1 MVCTLL
7 FPIFVVQ
14 ASLNKTKGASGTK
27 RRKILIVDDD
37 EKLVYVLREM
47 FQAEG
52 YQVRTANNGKL
63 GVRWFLLFEPDLVL
77 TDIEMPEANG
87 FEMMN
92 RIRIYDPRA
101 RVIYMT
107 GDVARFRA
115 QLKEEMRAHGAR
127 VVSKPF
133 SKKELFRLIGEESQS
148 DRALLP

>member
-1 MVCTLL
+1 MLILIV
-7 FPIFVVQ
+7 VVQ
-14 ASLNKTKGASGTK
+14 VSLNKTRGANGTK
-27 RRKILIVDDD
+27 RRKVLIVDDD
-37 EKLVYVLREM
+37 EKLDYVLREM

-52 YQVRTANNGKL
+52 YQVRTANNGKH
-63 GVRWFLLFEPDLVL
+63 GVRLFLLFEPDLVL
-77 TDIEMPEANG
+77 TDIEMPEASG

-92 RIRIYDPRA
+92 RIRMYDPRA

-107 GDVARFRA
+107 GDVSRFRS

-127 VVSKPF
+127 VISKPF